1 MFDQALVNFSS
12 LLELISFILEDSG
25 DGVRVV
31 SKCVLG
37 QAYWYWLCTTC
48 VYGSCFLLNPL
59 AYMLYIDYDII
70 F

>member
-12 LLELISFILEDSG
+12 LPELFSFILEDSG

-37 QAYWYWLCTTC
+37 RAYW
-48 VYGSCFLLNPL
+48 
-59 AYMLYIDYDII
+59 
-70 F
+70 